1 MIEVGGTRVR
11 DSRTVHTFRRWL
23 LRKTLALSFVVA
35 FAAAA
40 AAQGPLPDVD
50 RFGPQVG
57 EAVPDFALA
66 DQHGAARDLAS
77 LAGPNGTMLV
87 FSRSADW

>member
-1 MIEVGGTRVR
+1 MRPV
-11 DSRTVHTFRRWL
+11 
-23 LRKTLALSFVVA
+23 LALSLVLAFGVA
-35 FAAAA
+35 L

-57 EAVPDFALA
+57 ETVPDFALA
-66 DQHGAARDLAS
+66 DLRGERRDLAS

>member
-1 MIEVGGTRVR
+1 M
-11 DSRTVHTFRRWL
+11 
-23 LRKTLALSFVVA
+23 RKILALSFVVA
-35 FAAAA
+35 LCAAPA

-66 DQHGAARDLAS
+66 DQHGELRDLAS
-77 LAGPNGTMLV
+77 LAGPAGTMLV

>member
-1 MIEVGGTRVR
+1 M
-11 DSRTVHTFRRWL
+11 RRIL
-23 LRKTLALSFVVA
+23 VLSFVFA
-35 FAAAA
+35 FALGVGA

-57 EAVPDFALA
+57 EAVPDFALT

-77 LAGPNGTMLV
+77 LAGPDGTMLV

>member
-1 MIEVGGTRVR
+1 
-11 DSRTVHTFRRWL
+11 
-23 LRKTLALSFVVA
+23 LRKILALSFVVA
-35 FAAAA
+35 LGAAP

-66 DQHGAARDLAS
+66 DQRGEERDLES
-77 LAGPNGTMLV
+77 LSGPNGTMLV

>member
-1 MIEVGGTRVR
+1 M
-11 DSRTVHTFRRWL
+11 
-23 LRKTLALSFVVA
+23 RKTLALSFVVA
-35 FAAAA
+35 LAAAAA
-40 AAQGPLPDVD
+40 AAQGPLPDVE

-57 EAVPDFALA
+57 EAVPGFELA
-66 DQHGAARDLAS
+66 DQHGEQRDLES

>member
-1 MIEVGGTRVR
+1 M
-11 DSRTVHTFRRWL
+11 
-23 LRKTLALSFVVA
+23 RKILALSFVVVV
-35 FAAAA
+35 AAAA

-57 EAVPDFALA
+57 DAVPDFELT
-66 DQHGAARDLAS
+66 DQHGARRDLAS

>member
-1 MIEVGGTRVR
+1 M
-11 DSRTVHTFRRWL
+11 
-23 LRKTLALSFVVA
+23 LALSFVVVL
-35 FAAAA
+35 AAAP

-57 EAVPDFALA
+57 ETVPDFALA
-66 DQHGAARDLAS
+66 DQRGEQRDLES